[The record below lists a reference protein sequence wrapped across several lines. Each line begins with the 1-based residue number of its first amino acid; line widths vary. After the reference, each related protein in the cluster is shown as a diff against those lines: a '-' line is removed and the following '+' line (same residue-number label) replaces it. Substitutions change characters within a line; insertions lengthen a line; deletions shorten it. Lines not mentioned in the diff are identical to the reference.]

1 MKGAV
6 GTQRGVTH
14 PERLPTSHFLMGG
27 WGGFSETGESREEL
41 RNKYFFWVF
50 ENSIV
55 VDSNG
60 AGTGL
65 TA

>member
-1 MKGAV
+1 MALSEAPQVDSLLAV
-6 GTQRGVTH
+6 
-14 PERLPTSHFLMGG
+14 SA
-27 WGGFSETGESREEL
+27 TGESSEEI